1 MIIENVLKAVKEN
14 KFPILLTKG
23 MQNLD
28 MIADMLSPMLQKVFI
43 LHGDLSKNRSI
54 ASLKISRLP

>member
-43 LHGDLSKNRSI
+43 FHGDLSKNRSI